1 MDNDDVVA
9 LARETDAHIV
19 AVHFETVSHST
30 ETPRRPARAAAPR
43 RASTQRVS
51 VPEDGSEVPL

>member
-9 LARETDAHIV
+9 LAGETDAHIV

-30 ETPRRPARAAAPR
+30 ETRADLR
-43 RASTQRVS
+43 ERLRQEGLTNRVS
-51 VPEDGSEVPL
+51 VPEDGGEVPF